1 MGREVHQQVHVVRLA
16 VKLGK
21 LGLEV
26 RAYRPHDLLPGQVR
40 RGVHRMPVLGH
51 QDQVSMQDEDTVSA
65 SAYVPVFE
73 HEAKYTER
81 VQLRY
86 NYRLY
91 PSPGQRQAL
100 ARAFGC
106 ARVVFNDAL
115 RARQEAH
122 AAGLPYISDAEL
134 SARLTAAKAS
144 PERAWLGEVSSV
156 VLQQSLADLNAAY
169 RNFFASVT
177 GKRKG
182 PRVAAPRFR
191 SRKDRRQAVRF
202 TANAR
207 FSVPAGGKLRLPKI
221 GDVPVRWSRD
231 LPSAPS
237 SVTVIRD
244 AAGRYFASFVVQAA
258 EDPLPDAGTET
269 GIDLGLTHFAVLSDG
284 RKVSNPRFLRRAE
297 RKLRKAQQA
306 LSRKAKGSS
315 NRAKARIKVARVHA
329 RVADT
334 RRDWLHKESTRIIR
348 DSQAV
353 YVEDLCVAGLG
364 RTRLAKSVHDAGW
377 SAFTAMLEY
386 KAARYGRGFGKVGRF
401 EPTSQVCSAC
411 GVKDG
416 PKPLAIRVWTCA
428 ACGVVHDR
436 DLNAAQMPLTVV
448 AQPFQVGCAVGLILR

>member
-1 MGREVHQQVHVVRLA
+1 M
-16 VKLGK
+16 
-21 LGLEV
+21 
-26 RAYRPHDLLPGQVR
+26 
-40 RGVHRMPVLGH
+40 
-51 QDQVSMQDEDTVSA
+51 
-65 SAYVPVFE
+65 
-73 HEAKYTER
+73 
-81 VQLRY
+81 QLRY
-86 NYRLY
+86 NYRVY
-91 PSPGQRQAL
+91 PDGPQRDGL

-115 RARQEAH
+115 AARRAAREAGEPYVTD
-122 AAGLPYISDAEL
+122 AAL
-134 SARLTAAKAS
+134 SAALTAAKQT

-156 VLQQSLADLNAAY
+156 VLQQALADLNTAY
-169 RNFFASVT
+169 RNFLASAA

-182 PRVAAPRFR
+182 PRVAPPRFR

-231 LPSAPS
+231 LPSEPS
-237 SVTVIRD
+237 SVTVIMD
-244 AAGRYFASFVVQAA
+244 AAGRYFASFVVQAV
-258 EDPLPDAGTET
+258 EDPLPDAGTQT

-306 LSRKAKGSS
+306 LSRTAKGSS

-353 YVEDLCVAGLG
+353 
-364 RTRLAKSVHDAGW
+364 
-377 SAFTAMLEY
+377 
-386 KAARYGRGFGKVGRF
+386 
-401 EPTSQVCSAC
+401 
-411 GVKDG
+411 
-416 PKPLAIRVWTCA
+416 
-428 ACGVVHDR
+428 
-436 DLNAAQMPLTVV
+436 
-448 AQPFQVGCAVGLILR
+448 